1 MNKRDKNK
9 RLKGFGI
16 PVELCVRYERMAGV
30 KTGEE
35 PTPKQKRD
43 ITRLMVTALTEDGE
57 VMAVQHKEYKIY
69 GVQFHPESIM
79 TPDGKKMLT
88 NFIKEA

>member
-16 PVELCVRYERMAGV
+16 PVEVCVRYERMAGV

-35 PTPKQKRD
+35 PTKQQAKR
-43 ITRLMVTALTEDGE
+43 ITKLMVTALTIYAADVVLTSRDYALIQKE
-57 VMAVQHKEYKIY
+57 VE
-69 GVQFHPESIM
+69 ENERSR
-79 TPDGKKMLT
+79 
-88 NFIKEA
+88 

>member
-35 PTPKQKRD
+35 PTRAQQQD
-43 ITRLMVTALTEDGE
+43 ITRLMVTALTVYAAD
-57 VMAVQHKEYKIY
+57 VV
-69 GVQFHPESIM
+69 
-79 TPDGKKMLT
+79 LT
-88 NFIKEA
+88 SADYQLIKEEVEANERNR

>member
-30 KTGEE
+30 KTGDE
-35 PTPKQKRD
+35 PTRAQQRD
-43 ITRLMVTALTEDGE
+43 ITRLMVTALTVYAADVVLTAADYKLIQEE
-57 VMAVQHKEYKIY
+57 V
-69 GVQFHPESIM
+69 
-79 TPDGKKMLT
+79 
-88 NFIKEA
+88 EANERNR

>member
-30 KTGEE
+30 KTAGAN
-35 PTPKQKRD
+35 T
-43 ITRLMVTALTEDGE
+43 
-57 VMAVQHKEYKIY
+57 
-69 GVQFHPESIM
+69 
-79 TPDGKKMLT
+79 
-88 NFIKEA
+88 

>member
-30 KTGEE
+30 KTGAE

-43 ITRLMVTALTEDGE
+43 ITRLMVTALTVYAANVILTAKDYKLIMEE
-57 VMAVQHKEYKIY
+57 V
-69 GVQFHPESIM
+69 
-79 TPDGKKMLT
+79 
-88 NFIKEA
+88 EANERSR